1 MFIFF
6 VTYIYLWDWMNN
18 LMCFLFLMFYVDI
31 KARND
36 VFHAKMNTLFSFIQL
51 YESSNNAFKIHI
63 IIWLSNLSIL
73 NVPDEDY
80 SRTRRPHYIWYLCFY
95 YISILVL
102 SISKTY
108 RYYFNMISKYLSSF
122 NSLSVLSKNC

>member
-1 MFIFF
+1 
-6 VTYIYLWDWMNN
+6 MNK

-36 VFHAKMNTLFSFIQL
+36 AFHAKMNTLFPFIQL

-73 NVPDEDY
+73 NVPDEGY
-80 SRTRRPHYIWYLCFY
+80 SRTRRAH
-95 YISILVL
+95 
-102 SISKTY
+102 
-108 RYYFNMISKYLSSF
+108 
-122 NSLSVLSKNC
+122 